1 MSRCDIVNRPT
12 WMNHLSWILPRCC
25 WDLQIGAK
33 FKESWKSWVHGWRKN
48 VREFNDFQDTTSD
61 LKYAR
66 QRNYPLNVSIKGSPP
81 KDRLEPMLYIFP
93 VNCLL
98 DQQVCFSGG
107 QKQTKQN
114 INGDICLKAKIC
126 KKNRIGNA
134 PSHPFRLFPDIHP
147 FWQEWASLN

>member
-114 INGDICLKAKIC
+114 IIGDICLKAKIF
-126 KKNRIGNA
+126 KKIGSEMPPPTLFDSFRI
-134 PSHPFRLFPDIHP
+134 FIHFGRNGLP
-147 FWQEWASLN
+147 